1 MDSVVGRSI
10 EHVNSGLEVD
20 IRVAPRDIEAF
31 EAEAFSSTREID
43 PETVTKVV

>member
-1 MDSVVGRSI
+1 VNSVVGRSI

-20 IRVAPRDIEAF
+20 IGVVPRNIEAF
-31 EAEAFSSTREID
+31 EAEAFSSTGEID